1 MKFSK
6 ENTNIIGAFV
16 KAQANFKT
24 PKKTKRNPF
33 HKSTYADLND
43 VLDAIR
49 PSLAEQGLAI
59 FQEATTEYK
68 QQTNPA
74 YKHDWTPKTD
84 KEMKGKQPPPSIFV
98 GYMEIKTVLFHSSG
112 ESMEAEPFQMIVR
125 DPSAQEIGKIQTYG
139 KRYAISAFFGIASE
153 DNDGN
158 TIDQDGQGGQI
169 VSESEK
175 KALKKE
181 RGKFNQALLKCSD
194 SASLNDVIDTFIN
207 KTVYAME
214 DKTHKNDF
222 ETFDSL
228 SNEHRQRVEKVEKF
242 NEKFAIMQID
252 THQEMFSGLTSKCQ
266 DLESFAVI
274 EEFFLE
280 QKTLQTE
287 ENQKT
292 ITKLGVELGA
302 ENYTGEE

>member
-33 HKSTYADLND
+33 HNSMYADLND

-74 YKHDWTPKTD
+74 YKHDWAPKT
-84 KEMKGKQPPPSIFV
+84 ENEAKGKQPSPSIFV

-112 ESMEAEPFQMIVR
+112 ESMEAEPFQMIIR

-181 RGKFNQALLKCSD
+181 RGKFNQALLKCVD
-194 SASLNDVIDTFIN
+194 LAGINDIIDNFIN
-207 KTVYAME
+207 KTVYAMD

-228 SNEHRQRVEKVEKF
+228 SNEHKQRVEKELKF
-242 NEKFAIMQID
+242 NTKLKEVQ
-252 THQEMFSGLTSKCQ
+252 TVNHQDMFKNLTDKCQ
-266 DLESFAVI
+266 DLEAFVI
-274 EEFFLE
+274 IETFFLE
-280 QKTLQTE
+280 QKTLQTD
-287 ENQKT
+287 ENQAI
-292 ITKLGVELGA
+292 ITKIGIELGA